1 MSIHHLAL
9 IGCGLI
15 GGSVAMALRRAGA
28 VRHISGYS
36 LSAHSVAK
44 ALELGVIDEACST
57 LAQAVAKADC
67 IILAVPVAATQ
78 SVLQA
83 IEPYL
88 ASHTLITD
96 VGSTK
101 RNVVQAGEQSL
112 GSRIVQFVPAHPIA
126 GKELAGIE
134 HACADLFD
142 GKHTILTP
150 LPHTPPSTI
159 EQIRKLWELT
169 GSVVHEL
176 SPAEHDRTF
185 AAVSHLPHLL
195 AFAYMNG
202 LQKQSSCADFMAM
215 AGSGFRDFS
224 RIAASDPTIWRD
236 IFMGNAD
243 EINQQLAHFSQALET
258 LRSALQQGAA
268 HTLENSI
275 QMASDLRSAW
285 SPSSQ

>member
-1 MSIHHLAL
+1 MSIQHLAL

-15 GGSVAMALRRAGA
+15 GGSVAMALRRAGS

-36 LSAHSVAK
+36 LSAPSVAK

-57 LAQAVAKADC
+57 LAQAVAKADR

-83 IEPYL
+83 IEPHL

-101 RNVVQAGEQSL
+101 RNVVQAAEQSL

-126 GKELAGIE
+126 GKESAGIE

-142 GKHTILTP
+142 GKRTILTP
-150 LPHTPPSTI
+150 LPDTPGTTLEP
-159 EQIRKLWELT
+159 IRKLWELT

-176 SPAEHDRTF
+176 SPSEHDRTF

-202 LQKQSSCADFMAM
+202 LQKQSSCADFLAM

-243 EINQQLAHFSQALET
+243 EIDQQLAHFSLALET

-275 QMASDLRSAW
+275 QMASALRSGW
-285 SPSSQ
+285 LPSSQ